1 MNKDFNDFLNT
12 IDDKQII
19 REASNY
25 MTTAIVTDEKEK
37 ELLYNVAI
45 QKCLINKYHQW
56 LEL

>member
-25 MTTAIVTDEKEK
+25 MTTAIVTDEKAK
-37 ELLYNVAI
+37 KNNNKHSVML
-45 QKCLINKYHQW
+45 KC
-56 LEL
+56 